1 MIKNQI
7 TKRVSDFANWIG
19 MGRIIASSVGVLLVV
34 AGGWW
39 IMRSPPPPIE
49 AGIAF
54 APSLVSTAVPTPIS
68 VGVPTGVS
76 TSVSSPA
83 TITVHVAGEVRF
95 PGVVVIAGSSRVVD
109 AIAAA
114 GGATARG
121 DLDAVNLAT
130 PLVDAAQVYIPRRG
144 EAPKPSVVR
153 PRPGLNP
160 PTAAA
165 GTNGGRPAGG
175 GATGNATIV
184 DLNSATEQQLDTLPG
199 VGPSTARAILAY
211 RVQHGPFSRIEDLL
225 NVRGIGPA
233 KLDALRDL
241 VRI

>member
-1 MIKNQI
+1 MTKNQI
-7 TKRVSDFANWIG
+7 IKRVSDFANWIG
-19 MGRIIASSVGVLLVV
+19 IGRIIASSVGVLVV
-34 AGGWW
+34 VSGGWW

-54 APSLVSTAVPTPIS
+54 APSLVSTSVPILIS
-68 VGVPTGVS
+68 VGVPLAIS

-144 EAPKPSVVR
+144 EVPKPWVVR

-160 PTAAA
+160 PTAVT
-165 GTNGGRPAGG
+165 GTNGGSPASGG
-175 GATGNATIV
+175 TTVV
-184 DLNSATEQQLDTLPG
+184 DLNVATEQQLDTLPG

-233 KLDALRDL
+233 KLDALRGL